1 MKINDPEIKDKI
13 LLQMDISTK
22 SPFVR
27 LIATIIIITVVLLY
41 INAHMDGVISKKQI
55 QEIEQKFEEKDV
67 FLMKAIA
74 TTCIKEGVN
83 PIDSAQMMSCLVRHK
98 ESALQPIESKLS
110 GSRFKRFFILIFTAS
125 LFAMY
130 FLLLRYK
137 HSLIQTQENT
147 NDQ

>member
-1 MKINDPEIKDKI
+1 MQIKDSEIKDK
-13 LLQMDISTK
+13 LLLKMDISTR
-22 SPFVR
+22 SPIVR

-41 INAHMDGVISKKQI
+41 INAHMDGIISKKQI
-55 QEIEQKFEEKDV
+55 QEIELKFEEKDV

-74 TTCIKEGVN
+74 STCIEEGVN
-83 PIDSAQMMSCLVRHK
+83 PIDSGEMMSCLVRHK
-98 ESALQPIESKLS
+98 ENALQPLESKLT

-137 HSLIQTQENT
+137 HSIIQTQDST